1 VSDHHE
7 SAGSVSLSKAEFA
20 ELQALLKGMATW
32 PSQARSVE
40 EFLTTPVCG
49 AKAARLLE
57 ESCGLK
63 TATHRDVQRLALAI
77 RDFVLEQHPAGT
89 FTPFGRGEAFLLAG
103 HLLFGTSFQGKIDGP
118 LHAFG

>member
-1 VSDHHE
+1 VSDRHE
-7 SAGSVSLSKAEFA
+7 SAGSVSLSKAEFT
-20 ELQALLKGMATW
+20 EIQVLLKKMAAW

-63 TATHRDVQRLALAI
+63 TATHHDVQRLALAI
-77 RDFVLEQHPAGT
+77 RDFVLDQHPADT

-118 LHAFG
+118 LHAFD